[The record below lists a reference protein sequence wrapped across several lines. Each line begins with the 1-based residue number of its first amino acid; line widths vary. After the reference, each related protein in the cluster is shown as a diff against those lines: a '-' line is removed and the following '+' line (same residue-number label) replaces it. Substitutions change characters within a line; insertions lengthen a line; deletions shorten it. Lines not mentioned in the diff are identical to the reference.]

1 MSQPTTPGT
10 NRLPEIL
17 VTRGEH
23 ARLMTLAEHAL
34 DRNQSAATAER
45 LLDEL
50 SRARVVADGALP
62 DDTIAVGREIDYLDQ
77 TSGRTHTVRLVNPP
91 DANIDAGRISVLSP
105 IGAALLGL
113 SVGQTI
119 DWPVPDGSLRRVEV
133 RAVRS

>member
-1 MSQPTTPGT
+1 MSQPTAPSD

-17 VTRGEH
+17 VTSSEQ
-23 ARLMTLAEHAL
+23 ARLMTLAEHAV
-34 DRNQSAATAER
+34 DRNQSVATAER

-50 SRARVVADGALP
+50 ARARVVADGALP

-77 TSGRTHTVRLVNPP
+77 HSGRTHTVRLVNPP